1 MNFSFYLA
9 QRLTLKSKRTF
20 SKLIVRMSVL
30 AIALGVAVM
39 ILSMA
44 IVKGFKQ
51 EIREKV
57 RAFSGDV
64 QVLKNDLNFS
74 LENSSFSLPKSVLE
88 ELKSDSSLLSVQA
101 FATKPGIIKVNNEI
115 EGVVLKGIDDSYSAK
130 SIQSILVSGR
140 SINFADT
147 VQAQKEILISTHTAR
162 LLHVKVG
169 DDFVMYFV
177 QEPLRKRKF
186 TVVGVY
192 NLGVEEVDNS
202 YVIGSLSLIRRLN
215 NWSDSQVGGYEIR
228 LKDFNRLEERA
239 AAIHQSLPIETK
251 AFTVKE
257 LYPTIFQWLSL
268 LDINTQVVF
277 ALMLAVALINMV
289 SALLIMI
296 LERTTFIGLL
306 KALGSSNW
314 AIRKLFLYQAVFII
328 GLGLLLGNVLGLGI
342 GFMQQYTHVLPLD
355 EASYYMNFVP
365 IQLEWM
371 DVIWIN
377 LGTLSICLLV
387 LLLPSLLI
395 SRIVP
400 VKALRFS

>member
-64 QVLKNDLNFS
+64 QVLKNDLNYS

-88 ELKSDSSLLSVQA
+88 ELQSDSSLLSVQA

-147 VQAQKEILISTHTAR
+147 VQAQKEILISNHTAR

-239 AAIHQSLPIETK
+239 AAIHQSLPIESK

>member
-1 MNFSFYLA
+1 
-9 QRLTLKSKRTF
+9 
-20 SKLIVRMSVL
+20 MSVL

-64 QVLKNDLNFS
+64 QVLKNDLNYS

-88 ELKSDSSLLSVQA
+88 ELQSDSSLLSVQA

>member
-1 MNFSFYLA
+1 
-9 QRLTLKSKRTF
+9 
-20 SKLIVRMSVL
+20 MSVL

-88 ELKSDSSLLSVQA
+88 ELQSDSSLLSVQA

-147 VQAQKEILISTHTAR
+147 VQAQKEILISNHTAR

-377 LGTLSICLLV
+377 LGTLSVCLLV
-387 LLLPSLLI
+387 LLLPSMLI
-395 SRIVP
+395 SRILP

>member
-88 ELKSDSSLLSVQA
+88 ELQSDSSLLSVQA